1 MLAMSLHLGRRRISN
16 APRAARK
23 APILAMTSV
32 TPRGRVPR
40 YSSPMQDALETY
52 KRNTREITDQFTR
65 HIIKFPQCVTRLA
78 GELTAVKESIGPE
91 HMTDLADAMLVNNAR
106 VMGELE
112 RRGNK
117 RRTDAR
123 YRAKNH

>member
-1 MLAMSLHLGRRRISN
+1 
-16 APRAARK
+16 
-23 APILAMTSV
+23 
-32 TPRGRVPR
+32 
-40 YSSPMQDALETY
+40 MQDPLETY
-52 KRNTREITDQFTR
+52 KRNARDITDQFTR
-65 HIIKFPQCVTRLA
+65 HIITFPQCVTRLA
-78 GELTAVKESIGPE
+78 DELTAAKECIGPE
-91 HMTDLADAMLVNNAR
+91 QMTDLADAMLVNNAR